1 MRLQARLTVFF
12 ALLAIAGAALLIGV
26 FDRAVRRVLDE
37 RVAERLSL
45 ELEHLSGDLER
56 MRDDGQRQAFLQRV
70 ALDLSCRVTL
80 VAPDGRVLHETA
92 LSPADVAR
100 MESHTSREEIREA
113 LARGS
118 GESLRYSTTTGSEM
132 LYRARR
138 LPDGSVLRM
147 AVAAERLK
155 EQESAYVWGGR
166 AAILAASA
174 LLFLVGAVGAA
185 RLSRP
190 IDELTRE
197 ASAVAAGDYGR
208 DLRATETEPL
218 RQLGRAL
225 QKMKESLVAAVARAE
240 SERRLTG
247 MVFERLPDGL
257 VIVDARLHV
266 LEANERFARMTG
278 VPAPAGKA
286 LYDLLRLRSLFELFE
301 KTLRSGEVS
310 QSTARLADEVV
321 WEVLVLPLPPGSRAA
336 AVGVL
341 RDVTRLER
349 TEAMRRTFV
358 ADVSHE
364 LRTPIASVGAAA
376 ETLAEGGAE
385 EPEASELVRLILRQ
399 TARMRELIDDLM
411 DLAEIESG
419 AVALENQEL
428 AMLPLARE
436 VTHDLAAAAREKRID
451 VALAGDES
459 VTVRGDRRRLAQV
472 VRNLLDNAI
481 KFSPPGARVEIRVSV
496 DSGAP
501 VLTIEDQ
508 GPGIPKGE
516 REKIF
521 QRFYQIDRSRS
532 KTRPGSGLGLAIVKH
547 ILQLH
552 GASIEV
558 GGEVGRGSVFRIRFQ
573 PSD

>member
-1 MRLQARLTVFF
+1 VKFQLRLTLFLF
-12 ALLAIAGAALLIGV
+12 LLAAAGAALLIGV
-26 FDRAVRRVLDE
+26 FDRALHRVVDE
-37 RVAERLSL
+37 RAAERLSL
-45 ELEHLSGDLER
+45 ELDHLAGDLER
-56 MRDDGQRQAFLQRV
+56 VRDDREREVFLRR
-70 ALDLSCRVTL
+70 AAGDLSCRVTL
-80 VAPDGRVLHETA
+80 VAPDGRVLHETGLA
-92 LSPADVAR
+92 PADVLR
-100 MESHTSREEIREA
+100 MENHAAREEIREA
-113 LARGS
+113 LARGTGGS
-118 GESLRYSTTTGSEM
+118 RRFSATTRTEM

-138 LPDGSVLRM
+138 LADGAVLRM
-147 AVAAERLK
+147 AVSAERLK
-155 EQESAYVWGGR
+155 EQESEYLWAGR
-166 AAILAASA
+166 VAVVTASI
-174 LLFLVGAVGAA
+174 LLFLIGAVGAT

-197 ASAVAAGDYGR
+197 ASAVASGDYAR
-208 DLRATETEPL
+208 DLPTVETEPL
-218 RQLGRAL
+218 RRLGRAL
-225 QKMKESLVAAVARAE
+225 HRMKDSLVAAVARAE
-240 SERRLTG
+240 SERRLTA

-257 VIVDARLHV
+257 VIVDERLHV
-266 LEANERFARMTG
+266 LEANERFSRMTG

-301 KTLRSGEVS
+301 KTLKSGEPS
-310 QSTARLADEVV
+310 QLSARLADDIV

-364 LRTPIASVGAAA
+364 LRTPIASIGAAA
-376 ETLAEGGAE
+376 ETLAEGGIE
-385 EPEASELVRLILRQ
+385 ENESSELVGLILRQ

-419 AVALENQEL
+419 AGTLEKKEIALLSL
-428 AMLPLARE
+428 AGEIAR
-436 VTHDLAAAAREKRID
+436 DLAAAAREKG
-451 VALAGDES
+451 VEVVLGGDES
-459 VTVRGDRRRLAQV
+459 VTVSGDRRRLAQV

-481 KFSPPGARVEIRVSV
+481 KFSPADARVDVRVSV
-496 DSGAP
+496 DSGSP
-501 VLTIEDQ
+501 VLTVEDQ

-521 QRFYQIDRSRS
+521 QRFYQVDRSRS
-532 KTRPGSGLGLAIVKH
+532 KIRPGSGLGLAIVKH

-558 GGEVGRGSVFRIRFQ
+558 GGEVGRGSVFRVRFH
-573 PSD
+573 PP

>member
-1 MRLQARLTVFF
+1 MENH
-12 ALLAIAGAALLIGV
+12 AA
-26 FDRAVRRVLDE
+26 
-37 RVAERLSL
+37 
-45 ELEHLSGDLER
+45 
-56 MRDDGQRQAFLQRV
+56 
-70 ALDLSCRVTL
+70 
-80 VAPDGRVLHETA
+80 
-92 LSPADVAR
+92 
-100 MESHTSREEIREA
+100 REEIREA
-113 LARGS
+113 LARGTGGS
-118 GESLRYSTTTGSEM
+118 RRFSATTRTEM

-138 LPDGSVLRM
+138 LADGAVLRM
-147 AVAAERLK
+147 AVSAERLK
-155 EQESAYVWGGR
+155 EQESEYLWAGR
-166 AAILAASA
+166 VAVVTASI
-174 LLFLVGAVGAA
+174 LLFLIGAVGAT

-197 ASAVAAGDYGR
+197 ASAVASGDYAR
-208 DLRATETEPL
+208 DLPTIETEPL
-218 RQLGRAL
+218 RRLGRAL
-225 QKMKESLVAAVARAE
+225 QRMKDSLVAAVARAE
-240 SERRLTG
+240 SERRLTA

-257 VIVDARLHV
+257 VIVDERLHV
-266 LEANERFARMTG
+266 LEANERFSRMTG

-301 KTLRSGEVS
+301 KTLKSGEPS
-310 QSTARLADEVV
+310 QLSARLADDIV

-364 LRTPIASVGAAA
+364 LRTPIASIGAAA
-376 ETLAEGGAE
+376 ETLAEGGIE
-385 EPEASELVRLILRQ
+385 ENESSELVGLILRQ

-419 AVALENQEL
+419 AGTLEKKEIALLSL
-428 AMLPLARE
+428 AGEIAR
-436 VTHDLAAAAREKRID
+436 DLAAAAREKG
-451 VALAGDES
+451 VEVVLGGDES
-459 VTVRGDRRRLAQV
+459 VTVSGDRRRLAQV

-481 KFSPPGARVEIRVSV
+481 KFSPADARVDVRVSV
-496 DSGAP
+496 DSGSP
-501 VLTIEDQ
+501 VLTVEDQ

-521 QRFYQIDRSRS
+521 QRFYQVDRSRS

-558 GGEVGRGSVFRIRFQ
+558 GGEVGRGSVFRVRFH
-573 PSD
+573 PP

>member
-1 MRLQARLTVFF
+1 VKFQLRLTLFLF
-12 ALLAIAGAALLIGV
+12 LLAAAGATLLIGV
-26 FDRAVRRVLDE
+26 FDRALHRVVDE
-37 RVAERLSL
+37 RAAERLSL
-45 ELEHLSGDLER
+45 ELDHLAGDLER
-56 MRDDGQRQAFLQRV
+56 VRDDREREVFLRR
-70 ALDLSCRVTL
+70 AAGDLSCRVTL
-80 VAPDGRVLHETA
+80 VAPDGRVLHETGLA
-92 LSPADVAR
+92 PADVLR
-100 MESHTSREEIREA
+100 MENHAAREEIREA
-113 LARGS
+113 LARGTGGS
-118 GESLRYSTTTGSEM
+118 RRFSATTRTEM

-138 LPDGSVLRM
+138 LADGAVLRM
-147 AVAAERLK
+147 AVSAERLK
-155 EQESAYVWGGR
+155 EQESEYLWAGR
-166 AAILAASA
+166 VAVVTASI
-174 LLFLVGAVGAA
+174 LLFLIGAVGAT

-197 ASAVAAGDYGR
+197 ASAVASGDYAR
-208 DLRATETEPL
+208 DLPTIETEPL
-218 RQLGRAL
+218 RRLGRAL
-225 QKMKESLVAAVARAE
+225 QRMKDSLVAAVARAE
-240 SERRLTG
+240 SERRLTA

-257 VIVDARLHV
+257 VIVDERLHV
-266 LEANERFARMTG
+266 LEANERFSRMTG

-301 KTLRSGEVS
+301 KTLKSGEPS
-310 QSTARLADEVV
+310 QLSARLADDIA

-364 LRTPIASVGAAA
+364 LRTPIASIGAAA
-376 ETLAEGGAE
+376 ETLAEGGIE
-385 EPEASELVRLILRQ
+385 ENESSELVGLILRQ

-419 AVALENQEL
+419 AGTLEKKEIALLSL
-428 AMLPLARE
+428 AGEIAR
-436 VTHDLAAAAREKRID
+436 DLAAAAREKG
-451 VALAGDES
+451 VEVVLGGDES
-459 VTVRGDRRRLAQV
+459 VTVSGDRRRLAQV

-481 KFSPPGARVEIRVSV
+481 KFSPADARVDVRVSV
-496 DSGAP
+496 DSGSP
-501 VLTIEDQ
+501 VLTVEDQ

-521 QRFYQIDRSRS
+521 QRFYQVDRSRS

-558 GGEVGRGSVFRIRFQ
+558 GGEVGRGSVFRVRFH
-573 PSD
+573 PP

>member
-1 MRLQARLTVFF
+1 VKFQLRLTLLLF
-12 ALLAIAGAALLIGV
+12 LLAAAGAALLIGV
-26 FDRAVRRVLDE
+26 FDRALHRVVDE
-37 RVAERLSL
+37 RAAERLSL
-45 ELEHLSGDLER
+45 ELDHLAGDLER
-56 MRDDGQRQAFLQRV
+56 VRDDREREVFLRR
-70 ALDLSCRVTL
+70 AAGDLSCRVTL
-80 VAPDGRVLHETA
+80 VAPDGRVLHETGLA
-92 LSPADVAR
+92 PADVLR
-100 MESHTSREEIREA
+100 MENHAAREEIREA
-113 LARGS
+113 LARGTGGS
-118 GESLRYSTTTGSEM
+118 RRFSATTRTEM

-138 LPDGSVLRM
+138 LADGAVLRM
-147 AVAAERLK
+147 AVSAERLK
-155 EQESAYVWGGR
+155 EQESEYLWAGR
-166 AAILAASA
+166 VAVVTASI
-174 LLFLVGAVGAA
+174 LLFLIGAVGAT

-197 ASAVAAGDYGR
+197 ASAVASGDYAR
-208 DLRATETEPL
+208 DLPTIETEPL
-218 RQLGRAL
+218 RRLGRAL
-225 QKMKESLVAAVARAE
+225 QRMKDSLVAAVARAE
-240 SERRLTG
+240 SERRLTA

-257 VIVDARLHV
+257 VIVDERLHV
-266 LEANERFARMTG
+266 LEANERFSRMTG

-301 KTLRSGEVS
+301 KTLKSGEPS
-310 QSTARLADEVV
+310 QLSARLADDIA

-364 LRTPIASVGAAA
+364 LRTPIASIGAAA
-376 ETLAEGGAE
+376 ETLAEGGIE
-385 EPEASELVRLILRQ
+385 ENESSELVGLILRQ

-419 AVALENQEL
+419 AGTLEKKEIALLSL
-428 AMLPLARE
+428 AGEIAR
-436 VTHDLAAAAREKRID
+436 DLAAAAREKR
-451 VALAGDES
+451 VEVVLGGDES
-459 VTVRGDRRRLAQV
+459 VTVSGDRRRLAQV

-481 KFSPPGARVEIRVSV
+481 KFSPADARVDVRVSV
-496 DSGAP
+496 DSGSP
-501 VLTIEDQ
+501 VLTVEDQ

-521 QRFYQIDRSRS
+521 QRFYQVDRSRS

-558 GGEVGRGSVFRIRFQ
+558 GGEVGRGSVFRVRFH
-573 PSD
+573 PP

>member
-1 MRLQARLTVFF
+1 VRLQTRLTLSF
-12 ALLAIAGAALLIGV
+12 ALLAAAGAALLIGV
-26 FDRAVRRVLDE
+26 FDRAIRRVVDE
-37 RVAERLSL
+37 RAAERLSL
-45 ELEHLSGDLER
+45 ELEHLTGDLEHV
-56 MRDDGQRQAFLQRV
+56 RDEAERDAFLRRAAV
-70 ALDLSCRVTL
+70 ALACRITY
-80 VAPDGRVLHETA
+80 VASDGRVLHETG

-100 MESHTSREEIREA
+100 MESHASREEIREA
-113 LARGS
+113 LAHRS
-118 GESLRYSTTTGSEM
+118 GESLRYSDTTRTEM
-132 LYRARR
+132 IYRARR
-138 LPDGSVLRM
+138 LADGSVLRM
-147 AVAAERLK
+147 AVSARHLEEREATYL
-155 EQESAYVWGGR
+155 WGGR
-166 AAILAASA
+166 VAIFAASA
-174 LLFLVGAVGAA
+174 LLFLIGAVAAA

-197 ASAVAAGDYGR
+197 ASAVAAGDYAR

-225 QKMKESLVAAVARAE
+225 QRMKESLVAALARAE
-240 SERRLTG
+240 SERRLTA

-257 VIVDARLHV
+257 VIVDKRLHV
-266 LEANERFARMTG
+266 LEANERFGQMTG

-286 LYDLLRLRSLFELFE
+286 LYDLLRLRPLFELFE
-301 KTLRSGEVS
+301 KTLRTREVS
-310 QSTARLADEVV
+310 QLTARLADDIV
-321 WEVLVLPLPPGSRAA
+321 WEVLVLPLPPDSRAA

-364 LRTPIASVGAAA
+364 LRTPIASIGAAA
-376 ETLAEGGAE
+376 ETLAEGEVEQA
-385 EPEASELVRLILRQ
+385 EASELAALILRQ

-419 AVALENQEL
+419 AVALELQEL
-428 AMLPLARE
+428 VLLPLARE
-436 VTHDLAAAAREKRID
+436 IVRDLAAAAREKRID
-451 VALAGDES
+451 VVLAGDES
-459 VTVRGDRRRLAQV
+459 VTVHGDRRRLAQV
-472 VRNLLDNAI
+472 VRNLIDNAI
-481 KFSPPGARVEIRVSV
+481 KFSPGGARVDIQVSV
-496 DSGAP
+496 DSGSP
-501 VLTIEDQ
+501 VLTVEDQ

-521 QRFYQIDRSRS
+521 QRFYQVDRSRS

-558 GGEVGRGSVFRIRFQ
+558 GGEVGRGSVFRIRF
-573 PSD
+573 PASA

>member
-1 MRLQARLTVFF
+1 VKFQLRLTLFLF
-12 ALLAIAGAALLIGV
+12 LLAAAGAALLIGV
-26 FDRAVRRVLDE
+26 FDRALNRVVDE
-37 RVAERLSL
+37 RAAERLSL
-45 ELEHLSGDLER
+45 ELDHLAGDLER
-56 MRDDGQRQAFLQRV
+56 VRDDREREVFLRR
-70 ALDLSCRVTL
+70 AAGDLSCRVTL
-80 VAPDGRVLHETA
+80 VAPDGRVLHETGLA
-92 LSPADVAR
+92 PADVLR
-100 MESHTSREEIREA
+100 MENHAAREEIREA
-113 LARGS
+113 LARGTGGS
-118 GESLRYSTTTGSEM
+118 RRFSATTRTEM

-138 LPDGSVLRM
+138 LADGAVLRM
-147 AVAAERLK
+147 AVSAERLK
-155 EQESAYVWGGR
+155 EQESEYLWAGR
-166 AAILAASA
+166 VAVVTASI
-174 LLFLVGAVGAA
+174 LLFLIGAVGAT

-197 ASAVAAGDYGR
+197 ASAVASGDYAR
-208 DLRATETEPL
+208 DLPTIETEPL
-218 RQLGRAL
+218 RRLGRAL
-225 QKMKESLVAAVARAE
+225 QRMKDSLVAAVARAE
-240 SERRLTG
+240 SERRLTA

-257 VIVDARLHV
+257 VIVDERLHV
-266 LEANERFARMTG
+266 LEANERFSRMTG

-301 KTLRSGEVS
+301 KTLKSGEPS
-310 QSTARLADEVV
+310 QLSARLADDIV

-364 LRTPIASVGAAA
+364 LRTPIASIGAAA
-376 ETLAEGGAE
+376 ETLAEGGIE
-385 EPEASELVRLILRQ
+385 ENESSELVGLILRQ

-419 AVALENQEL
+419 AGTLEKKEIALLSL
-428 AMLPLARE
+428 AGEIAR
-436 VTHDLAAAAREKRID
+436 DLAAAAREKG
-451 VALAGDES
+451 VEVVLGGDES
-459 VTVRGDRRRLAQV
+459 VTVSGDRRRLAQV

-481 KFSPPGARVEIRVSV
+481 KFSPADARVDVRVSV
-496 DSGAP
+496 DSGSP
-501 VLTIEDQ
+501 VLTVEDQ

-521 QRFYQIDRSRS
+521 QRFYQVDRSRS

-558 GGEVGRGSVFRIRFQ
+558 GGEVGRGSVFRVRFH
-573 PSD
+573 PP

>member
-1 MRLQARLTVFF
+1 VKFQLRLTLFLF
-12 ALLAIAGAALLIGV
+12 LLAAAGATLLIGV
-26 FDRAVRRVLDE
+26 FDRALHRVVDE
-37 RVAERLSL
+37 RAAERLSL
-45 ELEHLSGDLER
+45 ELDHLAGDLER
-56 MRDDGQRQAFLQRV
+56 VRDDREREVFLRR
-70 ALDLSCRVTL
+70 AAGDLSCRVTL
-80 VAPDGRVLHETA
+80 VAPDGRVLHETGLA
-92 LSPADVAR
+92 PADVLR
-100 MESHTSREEIREA
+100 MENHAAREEIREA
-113 LARGS
+113 LARGTGGS
-118 GESLRYSTTTGSEM
+118 RRFSATTRTEM

-138 LPDGSVLRM
+138 LADGAVLRM
-147 AVAAERLK
+147 AVSAERLK
-155 EQESAYVWGGR
+155 EQESEYLWAGR
-166 AAILAASA
+166 VAVVTASI
-174 LLFLVGAVGAA
+174 LLFLIGAVGAT

-197 ASAVAAGDYGR
+197 ASAVASGDYAR
-208 DLRATETEPL
+208 DLPTIETEPL
-218 RQLGRAL
+218 RRLGRAL
-225 QKMKESLVAAVARAE
+225 QRMKDSLVAAVARAE
-240 SERRLTG
+240 SERRLTA

-257 VIVDARLHV
+257 VIVDERLHV
-266 LEANERFARMTG
+266 LEANERFSRMTG

-301 KTLRSGEVS
+301 KTLKSGEPS
-310 QSTARLADEVV
+310 QLSARLADDIV

-364 LRTPIASVGAAA
+364 LRTPIASIGAAA
-376 ETLAEGGAE
+376 ETLAEGGIE
-385 EPEASELVRLILRQ
+385 ENESSELVGLILRQ

-419 AVALENQEL
+419 AGTLEKKEIALLSL
-428 AMLPLARE
+428 AGEIAR
-436 VTHDLAAAAREKRID
+436 DLAAAAREKR
-451 VALAGDES
+451 VEVVLGGDES
-459 VTVRGDRRRLAQV
+459 VTVSGDRRRLAQV

-481 KFSPPGARVEIRVSV
+481 KFSPADARVDVRVSV
-496 DSGAP
+496 DSGSP
-501 VLTIEDQ
+501 VLTVEDQ

-521 QRFYQIDRSRS
+521 QRFYQVDRSRS
-532 KTRPGSGLGLAIVKH
+532 KIRPGSGLGLAIVKH

-558 GGEVGRGSVFRIRFQ
+558 GGEVGRGSVFRVRFH
-573 PSD
+573 PP